1 MDDKFKI
8 DEYLKKDMSELER
21 MVTIDMYNKGY
32 DYMDVNQI
40 VEFWDKEYGIKINE
54 RNIQFNG

>member
-54 RNIQFNG
+54 SNIQFNG